1 MRVALGRVDLS
12 AVSARVRCEVVLP
25 CALQPLAVL
34 VGGQALLRVGVHHQG
49 LSKVWQM

>member
-1 MRVALGRVDLS
+1 VLAGHSTFANLG
-12 AVSARVRCEVVLP
+12 A
-25 CALQPLAVL
+25 L